1 MAATEVIDTER
12 KLLGVIIK
20 NLHGEENY
28 ELYCQVGTMYVDL
41 YLPDGCKKM
50 KIPPKTAIEYKN
62 TLLFDTI

>member
-20 NLHGEENY
+20 NLSDKENY
-28 ELYCQVGTMYVDL
+28 ELYCRVGTMYVDL
-41 YLPDGCKKM
+41 YLPDGCENL
-50 KIPPKTAIEYKN
+50 KIPPKTVIEYKN